1 MQGQEAQNLRKK
13 VFWTAVAWYHPSAY
27 VSDSFH
33 WSGDFEF
40 VFTSSY
46 YYHSLILS
54 FSLVIL
60 FCRGRK
66 RRTSA
71 KRYFGWRRR
80 DSIRPLKSRMFSPE
94 YTSVNFECFLLLI
107 DYHSLILSFS
117 LVVLF
122 RRDWKRRIFAKKHFG
137 WRRCAESS
145 SSLRRD
151 SRDRWPDLVRRPL
164 VFILFLFY
172 LSFWCHF
179 LRLFT
184 SDATLFFP
192 AQVSCLFGV
201 CPAGGVYLRAGG
213 VLL

>member
-40 VFTSSY
+40 VFISSY

-71 KRYFGWRRR
+71 KTYFGWRRR
-80 DSIRPLKSRMFSPE
+80 DSIRPLKSRMFS
-94 YTSVNFECFLLLI
+94 SVYPSVDFECFLAS
-107 DYHSLILSFS
+107 DCYYHSLILSFS

-122 RRDWKRRIFAKKHFG
+122 RRGRKPRA
-137 WRRCAESS
+137 C
-145 SSLRRD
+145 
-151 SRDRWPDLVRRPL
+151 RPVGL
-164 VFILFLFY
+164 GTWSHHIY
-172 LSFWCHF
+172 P
-179 LRLFT
+179 T
-184 SDATLFFP
+184 FF
-192 AQVSCLFGV
+192 SI
-201 CPAGGVYLRAGG
+201 
-213 VLL
+213 